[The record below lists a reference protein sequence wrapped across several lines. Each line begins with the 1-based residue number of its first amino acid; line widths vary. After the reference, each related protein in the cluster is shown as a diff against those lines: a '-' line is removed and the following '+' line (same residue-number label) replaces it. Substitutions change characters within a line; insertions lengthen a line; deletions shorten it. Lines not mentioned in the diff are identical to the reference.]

1 MESSKNYFDNWLK
14 SQELAFGTLTEMT
27 QKFQQALQGF
37 GGSGG
42 GMQGFGGFQEL
53 YTSWTTSV
61 LNAMQNSGN
70 ADIPLVKELLGKT
83 LTGSNAYLKLYEI
96 WALLSKTMQSGVASP
111 DFYKTMSD
119 PAKYQEILDRIFGFD
134 PTSTLRITEQA
145 SKLFETLAGS
155 SQGFT
160 KTWMDASDKTLKS
173 FPHMMGGHPEE
184 FMKIFHTLFSAFDST
199 AGRAFHFPAVGKDR
213 EKIELV
219 LRSLDD
225 LSVYLARKTE
235 YEHMMYVTGIGAF
248 EKVIAAV
255 ADKVSKG
262 EEVKRFDEFFDVWI
276 DVNENAYYTL
286 FQTEDFSKKQGA
298 LLDAAV
304 NVRQHFF
311 KLMELY
317 LFDFPIV
324 VRSEMDDLYK
334 TVYDLK
340 RKVRNLE
347 KQIEEVRA

>member
-14 SQELAFGTLTEMT
+14 SQERAFGALTEMT
-27 QKFQQALQGF
+27 QKFQQSLQGF

-42 GMQGFGGFQEL
+42 GMQGFGGFQDL

-61 LNAMQNSGN
+61 LNAMQKGGN

-83 LTGSNAYLKLYEI
+83 LTGSNAYMKLYEM
-96 WALLSKTMQSGVASP
+96 WTLLFKTIQEKGASP
-111 DFYKTMSD
+111 DFFKHMSD
-119 PAKYQEILDRIFGFD
+119 PAKYKEILDQIFGFD
-134 PTSTLRITEQA
+134 PTAAFKITDQA

-173 FPHMMGGHPEE
+173 FPHMMEGHPEE

-199 AGRAFHFPAVGKDR
+199 AGRAFHVPAVGKDR
-213 EKIELV
+213 EKIELI

-235 YEHMMYVTGIGAF
+235 YEHMMYVTGTGAF
-248 EKVIAAV
+248 EKIIATV
-255 ADKVSKG
+255 ADKVGKG
-262 EEVKRFDEFFDVWI
+262 EEIKRFDEFFDLWI
-276 DVNENAYYTL
+276 DVSENTYYAL
-286 FQTEDFSKKQGA
+286 FQTEDFSKKQGE
-298 LLDAAV
+298 LLDASL

-334 TVYDLK
+334 TVHDLK

-347 KQIEEVRA
+347 KQIGEVRA

>member
-1 MESSKNYFDNWLK
+1 
-14 SQELAFGTLTEMT
+14 MT
-27 QKFQQALQGF
+27 QKFQQSLQGF

-42 GMQGFGGFQEL
+42 GMQGFGGFQDL

-61 LNAMQNSGN
+61 LNALQKGGN

-83 LTGSNAYLKLYEI
+83 LTGSNAYLKLYEM
-96 WALLSKTMQSGVASP
+96 WTLFFKTMQESGAGP
-111 DFYKTMSD
+111 DFYKNMSD
-119 PAKYQEILDRIFGFD
+119 PAKYKEILDRIFGFD
-134 PTSTLRITEQA
+134 PTSAFKITEQA

-155 SQGFT
+155 SHGFT

-173 FPHMMGGHPEE
+173 FPPMMEGHPEE

-199 AGRAFHFPAVGKDR
+199 AGRAFHVPAVGKDR
-213 EKIELV
+213 EKIKLI

-235 YEHMMYVTGIGAF
+235 YEHLMYVTGAGAF
-248 EKVIAAV
+248 EKVIATV
-255 ADKVSKG
+255 ADKASRG
-262 EEVKRFDEFFDVWI
+262 EEGKRFDEFFDLWI
-276 DVNENAYYTL
+276 DVNENTFYAL

-298 LLDAAV
+298 LLDASV

-317 LFDFPIV
+317 LYDFPIV

-340 RKVRNLE
+340 RKMRNLE
-347 KQIEEVRA
+347 KQLGEVHA

>member
-1 MESSKNYFDNWLK
+1 MESSNNYFDNWLK
-14 SQELAFGTLTEMT
+14 SQERAFGTLTEMT
-27 QKFQQALQGF
+27 QKFQQSLQGF

-42 GMQGFGGFQEL
+42 GMPGLGGFQDL

-61 LNAMQNSGN
+61 LNAMQKGGN

-83 LTGSNAYLKLYEI
+83 LTGSNAYLKLHEI
-96 WALLSKTMQSGVASP
+96 WTLLFKTIQERGAGP
-111 DFYKTMSD
+111 DSYKNIGD
-119 PAKYQEILDRIFGFD
+119 PVKYKEILDLIFGFD
-134 PTSTLRITEQA
+134 PTSALKITEQV

-160 KTWMDASDKTLKS
+160 KTWMDASDKNLKS
-173 FPHMMGGHPEE
+173 IPHMMEGHPEE
-184 FMKIFHTLFSAFDST
+184 FMQIFHTLFSAFDST
-199 AGRAFHFPAVGKDR
+199 AGRAFHVPAVGKDR
-213 EKIELV
+213 EKIELI

-235 YEHMMYVTGIGAF
+235 YEHMMYVTGTGAF
-248 EKVIAAV
+248 EKVIATV

-262 EEVKRFDEFFDVWI
+262 EEVKRFDEFFDLWI
-276 DVNENAYYTL
+276 DVNENTYYAL

-298 LLDAAV
+298 LLDASV

-311 KLMELY
+311 KLMELFLY
-317 LFDFPIV
+317 DFPIV

-334 TVYDLK
+334 TVHDLK

-347 KQIEEVRA
+347 KQIGEVGV